1 MEVVQRIKKMK
12 AVAMTEIRCKEE
24 DEDMQQKAPN
34 PQQQLNS
41 KPVSVPNFNMVV
53 LPAQNQ
59 VIDAMGNKYFFVDSS
74 GNPVS
79 PVLQVVYFILFLS
92 TCIGQAYWLKKNHR
106 SNKYN
111 EDYLKNRSLFL
122 SDKLQ

>member
-41 KPVSVPNFNMVV
+41 KPVSVPNFNMFV

-92 TCIGQAYWLKKNHR
+92 TCTGQAYWLKKIIAVTNIM
-106 SNKYN
+106 KII
-111 EDYLKNRSLFL
+111 
-122 SDKLQ
+122 